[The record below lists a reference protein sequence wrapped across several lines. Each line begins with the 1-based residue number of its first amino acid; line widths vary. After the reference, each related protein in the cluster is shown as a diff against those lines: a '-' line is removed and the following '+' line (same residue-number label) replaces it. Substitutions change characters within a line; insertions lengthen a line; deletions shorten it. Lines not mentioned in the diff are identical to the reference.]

1 MINGNALAGA
11 IPILYEKKGAAFQL
25 VYNLTG
31 LTVLK
36 EYLKSPFN
44 KETFAFMIRDILEKY
59 EKLQENVFN
68 QQNVLLDLEHVF
80 VNPATRE
87 ICYIYVPIQFY
98 QNQVNMKG
106 FFLDLVQA
114 CTFVASEDNSYVAQ
128 YIQVLNSN
136 MNFSFFEFKGFVE
149 TLIGQKEHI
158 QCPKCNISVEVGSIF
173 CPNCGTRLVK
183 EKAQHRSIYD
193 PLCAG
198 QKVSSCP
205 ENRVNLE
212 KESPN
217 VKKTLVGDWAVK
229 YGKDTTVASRFSAE
243 LGDKIADFTGV
254 NTKNVGD
261 GIKVGTKWAGV
272 IFDGAVEGIENYQE
286 YQSKKGTAEEISVE
300 RAVGETVIETGVS
313 VWLGILG
320 GAGAAALLGATTP
333 AVVVAAVGATTVW
346 AADKIFEKF
355 VGKDIGESVS
365 DTIMD
370 GIESVSN
377 KLFCKQVDS
386 TNITARWA

>member
-1 MINGNALAGA
+1 MNKSKFYKKKQEYFFKIKGEKGQQVSEREIFMINGNALAGA

-212 KESPN
+212 YEDISYGTQGLSNADRKFQQEIVGDSRSGTTVLNLQNQANAPKKGCLVDAAGRRITISKAYFVVGKAGGGADYGIAGN
-217 VKKTLVGDWAVK
+217 SAVSRRHMAIVKKDDQ
-229 YGKDTTVASRFSAE
+229 YF
-243 LGDKIADFTGV
+243 
-254 NTKNVGD
+254 
-261 GIKVGTKWAGV
+261 
-272 IFDGAVEGIENYQE
+272 IED
-286 YQSKKGTAEEISVE
+286 
-300 RAVGETVIETGVS
+300 
-313 VWLGILG
+313 LH
-320 GAGAAALLGATTP
+320 
-333 AVVVAAVGATTVW
+333 
-346 AADKIFEKF
+346 
-355 VGKDIGESVS
+355 
-365 DTIMD
+365 
-370 GIESVSN
+370 
-377 KLFCKQVDS
+377 S
-386 TNITARWA
+386 TNKTYLNQKLLVPEVEMPLQSGDVIKLANESLQFVLS